1 MEEKDRKPTLDEY
14 RGMDGLIRCSLCGK
28 PKQHRYKLWGEER
41 KEKDERLQ
49 AERD

>member
-1 MEEKDRKPTLDEY
+1 MREDREPEVDEY
-14 RGMDGLIRCSLCGK
+14 LGHDG
-28 PKQHRYKLWGEER
+28 YKLWGEER